1 MSTTEAEQRSRAC
14 GAPSGGGGVIVTR
27 CRWARLGSAA
37 RHGGLLPEPAP
48 VPPAPAG
55 TVEDPVVF
63 PQQPGGLDWLLG
75 PAASQVE
82 QDGDA
87 FQVSVYA
94 PADAGPGA
102 PVVVFLPGGGYV
114 SGGASVRWHEASALA
129 EAAGAVIIVPAYR
142 LGAAAC
148 FLPAAPDG
156 TVAAISDVLAAVH
169 WAIEHAAH
177 FGGDPE
183 DLTLAGQSA
192 GAWLAFAAAQD
203 PSLAGRIRRL
213 ALFSL
218 PYQPPPGPKGSA
230 ERRRLLT
237 ESLGGADPASADA
250 ARLVAASSVVNLAW
264 AGRGLGVQPLAG
276 GRLTDDVQDW
286 HAAVG
291 RLSGLREVLLST
303 TAHEARAFIPPA
315 AAEGLPE
322 PAAAGFRAEHFARPD
337 ERPSGSSTWERM
349 TSDMTEYQF
358 SSPARELA
366 AELRRAG
373 MFVHVSRLDV
383 EAPAGAGAAHCTD
396 VPFLFGDR
404 SQWHDAPMLAGL
416 DDASFGAVAEAW
428 REPLVRALAGE
439 PMATGPGEV
448 RAVGL
453 AGGHVRTAQVP
464 DPGTGEPIRRAE
476 P

>member
-1 MSTTEAEQRSRAC
+1 MGTTEEQM
-14 GAPSGGGGVIVTR
+14 
-27 CRWARLGSAA
+27 
-37 RHGGLLPEPAP
+37 
-48 VPPAPAG
+48 
-55 TVEDPVVF
+55 VF

-75 PAASQVE
+75 PAASQVQQE
-82 QDGDA
+82 DDA

-94 PADAGPGA
+94 PAGAGPAA

-114 SGGASVRWHEASALA
+114 SGGASVRWHDASVLA
-129 EAAGAVIIVPAYR
+129 EAADAVVVVPAYR

-148 FLPAAPDG
+148 FLPGPDG
-156 TVAAISDVLAAVH
+156 TVATVSDVLAAVD

-183 DLTLAGQSA
+183 NVTLAGQSA

-218 PYQPPPGPKGSA
+218 PYQPPPGPNGSA
-230 ERRRLLT
+230 ERRRLLA
-237 ESLGGADPASADA
+237 EALGGADPADADA
-250 ARLVAASSVVNLAW
+250 ACLVAASSTINRAW

-276 GRLTDDVQDW
+276 GRLAGDVQDW
-286 HAAVG
+286 RAAVG
-291 RLSGLREVLLST
+291 RLGDIREVLLST
-303 TAHEARAFIPPA
+303 TAHEARAFIPPG
-315 AAEGLPE
+315 AAEKLPE
-322 PAAAGFRAEHFARPD
+322 QAAAGFRARHFKRPD
-337 ERPSGSSTWERM
+337 DRPSASSAWERM

-366 AELRRAG
+366 AELRGAG
-373 MFVHVSRLDV
+373 IPVHVSRLDV
-383 EAPAGAGAAHCTD
+383 EAPTGAGAAHCFD
-396 VPFLFGDR
+396 LPFLFGDR
-404 SQWHDAPMLAGL
+404 SQWRDAPMLAGL
-416 DDASFGAVAEAW
+416 DDATFVAVAAVW

-439 PMATGPGEV
+439 SMTTGPGEV

-453 AGGHVRTAQVP
+453 AGGQVRTARVP
-464 DPGTGEPIRRAE
+464 DLGRGEPVRRAE

>member
-1 MSTTEAEQRSRAC
+1 MGTTEE
-14 GAPSGGGGVIVTR
+14 
-27 CRWARLGSAA
+27 L
-37 RHGGLLPEPAP
+37 
-48 VPPAPAG
+48 
-55 TVEDPVVF
+55 VVF

-75 PAASQVE
+75 PAASQVQQE
-82 QDGDA
+82 DDA

-94 PADAGPGA
+94 PAGAGRAA

-114 SGGASVRWHEASALA
+114 SGGASVRWHDASVLA
-129 EAAGAVIIVPAYR
+129 ETAGAVVIVPAYR

-148 FLPAAPDG
+148 FLPGPDG
-156 TVAAISDVLAAVH
+156 TVAAMSDVLAAVD

-183 DLTLAGQSA
+183 NVTLAGQSA

-218 PYQPPPGPKGSA
+218 PYQPPPGPEGSA
-230 ERRRLLT
+230 ERRRVFA
-237 ESLGGADPASADA
+237 ESLGGTQLPEVEP
-250 ARLVAASSVVNLAW
+250 ARLVAASAAVNRAW

-276 GRLTDDVQDW
+276 GRLTADVQDW
-286 HAAVG
+286 HAAAG
-291 RLSGLREVLLST
+291 RMMGVRQVLLAT

-315 AAEGLPE
+315 AASELPE
-322 PAAAGFRAEHFARPD
+322 PAATEFREAHFARPQ
-337 ERPSGSSTWERM
+337 ERPSLGSAWERM
-349 TSDMTEYQF
+349 TADMTEYQF
-358 SSPARELA
+358 SAAARELA
-366 AELRRAG
+366 EELRESG
-373 MFVHVSRLDV
+373 IFVHVSRLEL
-383 EAPAGAGAAHCTD
+383 EAAGGAGAAHCFD
-396 VPFLFGDR
+396 VPFLFGNR

-416 DDASFGAVAEAW
+416 DDIAFDDVAAAW

-439 PMATGPGEV
+439 SMATPTGEV

-453 AGGHVRTAQVP
+453 VGGRLRVLQMSDPGAGGPV
-464 DPGTGEPIRRAE
+464 RRAE